1 MDHCVSV
8 CETLQLPIIIDVLQ
22 VFQGQHYEIIASQ
35 CVKH

>member
-22 VFQGQHYEIIASQ
+22 VFQGLMVI
-35 CVKH
+35 

>member
-22 VFQGQHYEIIASQ
+22 VFQGQHYGSLRLS
-35 CVKH
+35 V

>member
-22 VFQGQHYEIIASQ
+22 VFQGQASQ
-35 CVKH
+35 CVKHYNFL